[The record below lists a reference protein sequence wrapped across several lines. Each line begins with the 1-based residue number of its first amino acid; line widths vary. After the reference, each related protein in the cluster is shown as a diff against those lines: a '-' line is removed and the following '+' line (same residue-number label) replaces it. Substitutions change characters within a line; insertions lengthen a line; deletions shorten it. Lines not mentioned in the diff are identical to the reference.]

1 METADAIQHFNKAT
15 GFVRLNMRGKYC
27 LKTPLECDTTDLEKR
42 QGVHVHRNYIINRI
56 KDWWKKHL
64 IDIPNDEWHIGH
76 LDPTMNDALEKNI
89 GYQLPIQ
96 AKYRNRFKFD
106 DFFLKMWPTASE
118 LIPKMDNFYTN
129 QEQRM
134 IYEALRNKFTNP

>member
-1 METADAIQHFNKAT
+1 METADAIQHFNTAT
-15 GFVRLNMRGKYC
+15 GFIRLNMRGKYC

-42 QGVHVHRNYIINRI
+42 QGVYVHRNSIINKI
-56 KDWWKKHL
+56 KDWWKKHQGFVNL
-64 IDIPNDEWHIGH
+64 F
-76 LDPTMNDALEKNI
+76 LSASEKNI
-89 GYQLPIQ
+89 AYQPPIQ

-106 DFFLKMWPTASE
+106 EFFIKMWPTASE

-134 IYEALRNKFTNP
+134 IYEALRIQFTNP